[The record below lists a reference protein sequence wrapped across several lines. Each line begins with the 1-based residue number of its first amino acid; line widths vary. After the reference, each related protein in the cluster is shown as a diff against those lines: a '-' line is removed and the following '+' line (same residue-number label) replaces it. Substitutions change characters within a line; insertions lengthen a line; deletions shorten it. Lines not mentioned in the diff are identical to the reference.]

1 MNIRAMIVDDEPLAR
16 EKLRRYLA
24 DEKDVEVIGECSN
37 GREAVAAI
45 RRRQADVVFLDIQMP
60 ELDGFGVVEASDPA
74 HLPFVVFVTAHD
86 AYAVK
91 AFEVH
96 ALDYL
101 LKPFDRERLH
111 DTLARVRKSMQRSSS
126 DRYQDQILSL
136 LKDLRADRKR
146 PDRLLI
152 RSAGRIFFLDVEEI
166 DWVEA
171 EGNYLSLHAGEATHL
186 VRETMSSMEER
197 LGPSGFVRIHRST
210 IVNLNRLKELRPW
223 FEGESIAILKGGKK
237 LPVGKSYRRKLASL
251 TSRLS

>member
-1 MNIRAMIVDDEPLAR
+1 MSIRAIIVDDEPLAR
-16 EKLRRYLA
+16 EKLRRFLA
-24 DEKDVEVIGECSN
+24 DERDVDVIRECSN

-45 RRRQADVVFLDIQMP
+45 RKERADVVFLDIQMP
-60 ELDGFGVVEASDPA
+60 ELDGFGVVEAADPA

-111 DTLARVRKSMQRSSS
+111 DTLARVRRALQRSLS
-126 DRYQDQILSL
+126 DGYQNQILSL
-136 LKDLRADRKR
+136 LNDLREDRRR

-152 RSAGRIFFLDVEEI
+152 RSAGRVFFLDVEEI

-171 EGNYLSLHAGEATHL
+171 EGNYLSLHAGETTHL
-186 VRETMSSMEER
+186 VRETMNAMERR
-197 LGPSGFVRIHRST
+197 LESSGFVRIHRST

-237 LPVGKSYRRKLASL
+237 LNVGKSFRKKLAALYSQ
-251 TSRLS
+251 RP